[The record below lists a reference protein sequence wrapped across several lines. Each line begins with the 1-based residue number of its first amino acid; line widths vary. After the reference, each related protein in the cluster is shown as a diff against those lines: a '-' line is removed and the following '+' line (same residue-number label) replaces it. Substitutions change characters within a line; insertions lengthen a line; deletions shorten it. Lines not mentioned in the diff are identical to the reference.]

1 MDITETKV
9 LPASLEQFI
18 KETSFVSFA
27 PGRINL
33 LGEHTDYN
41 DGFVMPASIDKRVY
55 FVLTPREDSTIN
67 LKSLD
72 MKQDFSITIEKLI
85 KTNYKTWANYILGV
99 VDGFIKKGLKVKGFD
114 AVFTGNIPIGAGVSS
129 SAALECAVAVT
140 LNAYTNAGLDKST
153 LAQIAQKAEHN
164 FAGVQCGIMDQFA
177 SVFGKKDALIK
188 LDCRS
193 LQHEYK
199 PLKLE
204 GASLLLFDSDVKHSL
219 ASSEYNVRRKQCE
232 EGVAMVKK
240 YVPLVDSLRDV
251 SLEMLDKYVYPN
263 NTLVYNR
270 CRYVVEENQ
279 RVQQVAAFLEAGN
292 LKAVGQKMFETHAGL
307 RGLYEVSCRE
317 LDFLVSAVSDNPNV
331 LGARLMGGGFG
342 GCTINLIK
350 TNAVDEVIQQVGE
363 SYHKQYNKELKV
375 YPVSIGDGATVIQNG

>member
-1 MDITETKV
+1 MDITDTKM
-9 LPASLEQFI
+9 LPVSLEQFI
-18 KETSFVSFA
+18 KETSIISFA

-41 DGFVMPASIDKRVY
+41 DGFVMPASIDKRMY

-72 MKQDFSITIEKLI
+72 MKQDFSTTIENLT
-85 KTNYKTWANYILGV
+85 KTDHKTWANYILGV
-99 VDGFIKKGLKVKGFD
+99 VDGFIKKGFKVKGFD

-140 LNAYTNAGLDKST
+140 LNTYTNAGLDKST

-177 SVFGKKDALIK
+177 SVFGKKDTLIK

-193 LQHEYK
+193 LQYEYK

-204 GASLLLFDSDVKHSL
+204 GANLLLFDSGVKHSL

-263 NTLVYNR
+263 DTVVYNR

-307 RGLYEVSCRE
+307 RGQYEVSCKE
-317 LDFLVSAVSDNPNV
+317 LDFLVSAVSDNPSV

-350 TNAVDEVIQQVGE
+350 TDAVDEVIQQVGE

-375 YPVSIGDGATVIQNG
+375 YPVSIGDGATVIKNG